1 MVQQR
6 KSGPGTAAEASRYL
20 GVGLTWAL
28 STALFLYLGSLADRW
43 LGSEPWLTLIGA
55 FVGAAAGFWYMFRQL
70 VIDPERRR
78 AEERRAAKDASA
90 GEERKRE
97 R

>member
-28 STALFLYLGSLADRW
+28 STALFLYLGSVADRW

-55 FVGAAAGFWYMFRQL
+55 FVGAAAGFWYMYRHL
-70 VIDPERRR
+70 VTDPQRKRD
-78 AEERRAAKDASA
+78 AERRAGQDAA
-90 GEERKRE
+90 GEEGKR
-97 R
+97 

>member
-28 STALFLYLGSLADRW
+28 STALFLYLGTLADRW
-43 LGSEPWLTLIGA
+43 LDSEPWLTLIGA
-55 FVGAAAGFWYMFRQL
+55 FVGAAAGFWYMYRQL
-70 VIDPERRR
+70 VIDPQRK
-78 AEERRAAKDASA
+78 RAAERGA
-90 GEERKRE
+90 GGAGAPRDDRKRE
-97 R
+97 P

>member
-28 STALFLYLGSLADRW
+28 STALFLYLGSVADRR
-43 LGSEPWLTLIGA
+43 LDTEPWLTLIGA
-55 FVGAAAGFWYMFRQL
+55 FVGAVAGFWYMYRHL
-70 VIDPERRR
+70 VVDPERKR
-78 AEERRAAKDASA
+78 AAERRAVRDAAA
-90 GEERKRE
+90 GEDRKRE

>member
-28 STALFLYLGSLADRW
+28 STALFLYLGSVTDRW
-43 LGSEPWLTLIGA
+43 LGTAPWLTLIGA
-55 FVGAAAGFWYMFRQL
+55 FVGAAAGFWYMYRQL
-70 VIDPERRR
+70 VIDPERKR
-78 AEERRAAKDASA
+78 AAERRSTKDAAA
-90 GEERKRE
+90 GEEGDQ
-97 R
+97 